1 MRAAIFRI
9 VGGSEEAG
17 SVTGAPRSDDNLAP
31 ALAASAIDIL
41 GRLIAFDTTSSGSN
55 LALIDYV
62 ETYLAGHGVPARR
75 IANADG
81 SKANL
86 LATIGPSAARGI
98 VLSGHTD
105 VVPVEGQPWSRDPF
119 TLVEYEGRLYGR
131 GTADMKSF
139 IALALAAVPYLSPSA
154 MTRPVHLAFSY
165 DEEIGCL
172 GAPDLI
178 DALVAEGHRPLAAIV
193 GEPTDMAIINS
204 HKGIHL
210 YEVVVTGR
218 EAHSSLVHEGVSA
231 NMVAI
236 EILAALGRIAES
248 ERTDHRDARFDPP
261 WSTLTVGTIHGGTA
275 ANILARECRFTFDLR
290 TVPDRDI
297 DVVLAPFWAAVE
309 EARTRLKREGGETGV
324 MVHPIAQVPPLR
336 REEDGVAEHFAA
348 MLSEVETLPGA
359 VSYGAEAGQF
369 QTAGVSTVICG
380 PGSIMQAHRPDE
392 FIEIAQI
399 EAGARFMSRLIAITH
414 AE

>member
-1 MRAAIFRI
+1 MTRAPKN
-9 VGGSEEAG
+9 G
-17 SVTGAPRSDDNLAP
+17 DNLAP
-31 ALAASAIDIL
+31 ALAASAIEIL
-41 GRLIAFDTTSSGSN
+41 ARLIAFDTTSSATN
-55 LALIDYV
+55 LALIEYV
-62 ETYLAGHGVPARR
+62 ENYLAGHGVVARR
-75 IANADG
+75 INNADG

-86 LATIGPSAARGI
+86 LATIGPAEARGL

-119 TLVEYEGRLYGR
+119 TLVEDQGRLYGR

-139 IALALAAVPYLSPSA
+139 IALALAAVPYLTPRK

-178 DALVAEGHRPLAAIV
+178 NALVAEGHRPAAAIV
-193 GEPTDMAIINS
+193 GEPTEMAIINS

-231 NMVAI
+231 NMIAI
-236 EILAALGRIAES
+236 DILSVLGRIAES
-248 ERTDHRDARFDPP
+248 ERTGHRNARFDPP

-290 TVPDRDI
+290 TVPDREADA
-297 DVVLAPFWAAVE
+297 VLAPFWVAVE
-309 EARTRLKREGGETGV
+309 TARTRLKAEGAETGV
-324 MVHPIAQVPPLR
+324 EVNPIAQVPPLR
-336 REEDGVAEHFAA
+336 REEDGSAEQLAA
-348 MLSEVETLPGA
+348 MLCEEAAPAGA

-369 QTAGVSTVICG
+369 QIAGISTVICG
-380 PGSIMQAHRPDE
+380 PGSIVQAHRPDE
-392 FIEIAQI
+392 YIEIAQI
-399 EAGARFMSRLIAITH
+399 EAGARFMSRLIAMTH
-414 AE
+414 AA

>member
-1 MRAAIFRI
+1 M
-9 VGGSEEAG
+9 
-17 SVTGAPRSDDNLAP
+17 TGAPRSDDNLAP
-31 ALAASAIDIL
+31 ALAASAIGIL

-62 ETYLAGHGVPARR
+62 ETYLAGHGVTARR

-86 LATIGPSAARGI
+86 LATIGPADARGI

-119 TLVEYEGRLYGR
+119 ILVEHEGRLYGR

-139 IALALAAVPYLSPSA
+139 IALALAAVPYLSPST

-178 DALVAEGHRPLAAIV
+178 DALVAEGHRPVAAIV

-236 EILAALGRIAES
+236 EILAVLGRIAES

-297 DVVLAPFWAAVE
+297 DAVLAPFWAAVE
-309 EARTRLKREGGETGV
+309 EARTRLKREGAETGV
-324 MVHPIAQVPPLR
+324 LVHPIAQVPPLR

-348 MLSEVETLPGA
+348 MLSEVAASPGA

-392 FIEIAQI
+392 YIEIAQI

>member
-1 MRAAIFRI
+1 M
-9 VGGSEEAG
+9 
-17 SVTGAPRSDDNLAP
+17 TGTPRNDDNLAS

-41 GRLIAFDTTSSGSN
+41 RHLVAFDTTSSASN
-55 LALIDYV
+55 LPLIDYV
-62 ETYLAGHGVPARR
+62 EAYLAKHGVASRR

-86 LATIGPSAARGI
+86 LATIGPADMGGF

-119 TLVEYEGRLYGR
+119 TLAEDGGRLYGR

-139 IALALAAVPYLSPSA
+139 IALALAAVPYLTPR
-154 MTRPVHLAFSY
+154 MMKRPVHLAFSY
-165 DEEIGCL
+165 DEEVGCL

-178 DALVAEGHRPLAAIV
+178 EALVAEGHRPVATIV
-193 GEPTDMAIINS
+193 GEPTEMAIINS

-218 EAHSSLVHEGVSA
+218 EAHSSLAHEGVSA
-231 NMVAI
+231 NMIAI
-236 EILAALGRIAES
+236 GMLGALGRIAES
-248 ERTDHRDARFDPP
+248 ERADHRDARFDPP

-290 TVPDRDI
+290 MVPDRDI
-297 DVVLAPFWAAVE
+297 DAVLAPFRAAVE
-309 EARTRLKREGGETGV
+309 DAQARLKDEGEETGITV
-324 MVHPIAQVPPLR
+324 RAIAEVPPLR
-336 REEDGVAEHFAA
+336 REEEGAAERLAA
-348 MLSEVETLPGA
+348 MLSDPATPAGA

-369 QTAGVSTVICG
+369 QAAGISTVICG
-380 PGSIMQAHRPDE
+380 PGSIVQAHRPDE
-392 FIEIAQI
+392 YIEVTQI
-399 EAGARFMSRLIAITH
+399 EAGARFMSRLIAMTH

>member
-1 MRAAIFRI
+1 M
-9 VGGSEEAG
+9 
-17 SVTGAPRSDDNLAP
+17 TGAPRSDDKLAP

-55 LALIDYV
+55 LTFIDFV
-62 ETYLAGHGVPARR
+62 ETYLAGHGVTARR
-75 IANADG
+75 IESADG
-81 SKANL
+81 RKANL

-119 TLVEYEGRLYGR
+119 TLVAHDGRLYGR

-139 IALALAAVPYLSPSA
+139 IALALAAVPHLSPST

-248 ERTDHRDARFDPP
+248 ERTDHHDARFDPP

-290 TVPDRDI
+290 TVPDRDV
-297 DVVLAPFWAAVE
+297 DAVLAPFWTAVE
-309 EARTRLKREGGETGV
+309 EARTHLKREGAETGV

-348 MLSEVETLPGA
+348 MLSDVATLPGA

-369 QTAGVSTVICG
+369 QMAGVSTVICG

-392 FIEIAQI
+392 YIEVAQI
-399 EAGARFMSRLIAITH
+399 EAGARFMSRLIAMTH

>member
-1 MRAAIFRI
+1 MNA
-9 VGGSEEAG
+9 
-17 SVTGAPRSDDNLAP
+17 APRSDDNLAP
-31 ALAASAIDIL
+31 ALAASAIEIL
-41 GRLIAFDTTSSGSN
+41 AHLVAFDTTSSASN

-62 ETYLAGHGVPARR
+62 EAYLKAHGVASRR

-86 LATIGPSAARGI
+86 LATIGPADARGL

-105 VVPVEGQPWSRDPF
+105 VVPVEGQPWNRDPF
-119 TLVEYEGRLYGR
+119 TLVEDEGRLYGR

-139 IALALAAVPYLSPSA
+139 IALALAAVPYLTPRM

-178 DALVAEGHRPLAAIV
+178 DALVAEGHRPVAAIV
-193 GEPTDMAIINS
+193 GEPTEMAIINS

-236 EILAALGRIAES
+236 DILGVLGRIAES
-248 ERTDHRDARFDPP
+248 ERADHRDARFDPP

-290 TVPDRDI
+290 TVPDRE
-297 DVVLAPFWAAVE
+297 VGGVLAPFWAAIE
-309 EARTRLKREGGETGV
+309 EARARLKDEGEETGITV
-324 MVHPIAQVPPLR
+324 RTIAEVPPLR
-336 REEDGVAEHFAA
+336 REEEGAAERLTA
-348 MLSEVETLPGA
+348 MLSEAAVPAGA

-369 QTAGVSTVICG
+369 QTAGMSTVICG
-380 PGSIMQAHRPDE
+380 PGSIVQAHRPDE
-392 FIEIAQI
+392 YIEIAQI
-399 EAGARFMSRLIAITH
+399 EAGARFMSRLIAMTH